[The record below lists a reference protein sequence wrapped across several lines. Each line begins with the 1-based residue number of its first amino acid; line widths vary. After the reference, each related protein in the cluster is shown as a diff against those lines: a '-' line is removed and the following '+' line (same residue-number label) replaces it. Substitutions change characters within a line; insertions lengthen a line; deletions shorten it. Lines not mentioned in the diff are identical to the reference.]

1 MQVSQSAV
9 VMAER
14 HGRSMTI
21 RVFRRTVKCC
31 AFELVPVVEP
41 GEPDAHDTGL
51 VIRHW
56 QGIRIYCPDW
66 LDDSSWNTMTIDVPQ
81 WAPPLGPRL
90 VIKGWRPSPW
100 PLYEQRLL

>member
-1 MQVSQSAV
+1 MQVSQRAV

-14 HGRSMTI
+14 HRRSMTI

-31 AFELVPVVEP
+31 ALELVPVVEP

-66 LDDSSWNTMTIDVPQ
+66 LDDSSWNTMTIDVSQ
-81 WAPPLGPRL
+81 WAPLGPRL

-100 PLYEQRLL
+100 PLYEQGLL